1 MSDLGQTRRF
11 RDVRGMSG
19 LPPPADISGHGRH
32 FAFVPE
38 AVISQATIQWERSRS
53 HRLYRKSGCIIPCP

>member
-1 MSDLGQTRRF
+1 MSVQGQTRRF

-19 LPPPADISGHGRH
+19 LPQTADISGLGRH

-38 AVISQATIQWERSRS
+38 ADIKMHIVLG
-53 HRLYRKSGCIIPCP
+53 RLSSVSAARRTH

>member
-1 MSDLGQTRRF
+1 MSALGQTRRF

-19 LPPPADISGHGRH
+19 LPPTADISGHGRH

-38 AVISQATIQWERSRS
+38 ADIWPCVKWRRDV
-53 HRLYRKSGCIIPCP
+53 RRPRKALPRPILL